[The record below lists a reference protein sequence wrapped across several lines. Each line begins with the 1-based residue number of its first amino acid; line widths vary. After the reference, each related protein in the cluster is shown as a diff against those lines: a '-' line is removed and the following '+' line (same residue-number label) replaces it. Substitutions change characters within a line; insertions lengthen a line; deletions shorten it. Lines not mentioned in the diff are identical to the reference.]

1 MAFSNLFR
9 RYSTSNETHST
20 LYTYTDR
27 NAIAETLLDEL
38 ESQCRNCLTT
48 ISQNS
53 HMLNSSTG
61 GSYLS
66 TYNSS
71 LNILPPTIA
80 KRHSSV
86 DYSWLTP
93 NNNLFQTTNETYHL
107 SDIIKMELSELIR
120 NVLAEDCTL
129 IINQFRRQI
138 RVQTKLSTPEN
149 IIALFRKTIA
159 DYIDKKSQNRS
170 STTNLNDGNN
180 SNTKHNNNNNNKTS
194 SGLYSFVRNNRV
206 NPKHQSDDKQH
217 CIAELTEIS
226 ITSSSNDGTDST
238 KIRSNSHS

>member
-53 HMLNSSTG
+53 QMLNSSTG

-71 LNILPPTIA
+71 LNVLPPSTTT

-180 SNTKHNNNNNNKTS
+180 SNTKHNNNNNKTS